1 MLQSFIKIC
10 ISTVVFAFAIASCTE
25 LIDIKTISAEPQI
38 VVEATIGMNEP
49 PLVRLTKTNSLNEG
63 DRFPAVENAHVSL
76 KDNHG
81 RIVVLSEMSPGYYGT
96 KSNFFGEPGTTYTL
110 TVNDG
115 SSTINS
121 TSTMPSW
128 VKIDTVSVINSIY
141 PGGGPPTDSFQET
154 NFYEIKIK
162 YSDPGNE
169 TNFYRFVVSVN
180 DRSAKG
186 NNIVDD
192 RLTNGN
198 TSERNIII
206 YDADLKPGDVFI
218 VEMQCIDKA
227 VYEYFESMGNV
238 NMGPNSSSPVNPYTN
253 LKGAKLGYFSAHTV
267 ERKYITIK

>member
-1 MLQSFIKIC
+1 MKSFIKTSILTYTF
-10 ISTVVFAFAIASCTE
+10 ILAMASCTE

-38 VVEATIGMNEP
+38 VVEATIGLNEP
-49 PLVRLTKTNSLNEG
+49 PLVRLTKTNSLDAG
-63 DRFPAVENAHVSL
+63 DKFPTVENALVTL

-81 RIVVLSEMSPGYYGT
+81 RTIILTETSPGYYST
-96 KSNFFGEPGTTYTL
+96 TSNFFGKTGTTYAL
-110 TVNDG
+110 TVNAG
-115 SSTINS
+115 STTINATSTI
-121 TSTMPSW
+121 PSW
-128 VKIDTVSVINSIY
+128 VRIDSVKVINSIY
-141 PGGGPPTDSFQET
+141 PGGGPPTDSLQEA

-162 YSDPGNE
+162 YSDPANE
-169 TNFYRFVVSVN
+169 ANYYRFSVSIN
-180 DRSAKG
+180 DRAAKG

-238 NMGPNSSSPVNPYTN
+238 NMGPNSSSPANPYTN